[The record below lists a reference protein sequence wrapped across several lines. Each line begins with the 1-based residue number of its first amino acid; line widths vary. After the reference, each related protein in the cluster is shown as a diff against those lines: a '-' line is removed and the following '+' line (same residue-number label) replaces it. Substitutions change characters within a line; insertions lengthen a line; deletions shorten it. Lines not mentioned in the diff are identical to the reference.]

1 MQIFKKK
8 SDLKASLKKY
18 KTYGSPKI
26 GFVPT
31 MGNLHQGHIK
41 LVNAARAQNDLVV
54 CSVFINPL
62 QFEAHE
68 DLDIYPRTLD
78 EDIEKLSASQ
88 CDILYAPTNID
99 LYPESVSFQTRV
111 QVSGLSEG
119 FCGNS
124 RPQHFNGVAT
134 IVAKL
139 FNLIRPDTAY
149 FGLKDYQQF
158 LVVKQLNLDLELGVE
173 IVGVET
179 FREITGL
186 ALSSRNRY
194 LNKRGVKRAPLLFQ
208 TLKNLS
214 EEILEGNRNYSE
226 IEKKGSEI
234 LGNAD
239 FTVDY
244 LAIRNALDLKPIV
257 KDDSEI
263 IILAAATINK
273 TRLIDNVRFS
283 ISNNL
288 SV

>member
-1 MQIFKKK
+1 MKIFNNKLE
-8 SDLKASLKKY
+8 LKTFLKKY
-18 KTYGSPKI
+18 KNNDVLKV

-31 MGNLHQGHIK
+31 MGNLHQGHMQLIE
-41 LVNAARAQNDLVV
+41 AARAQNDLVV

-68 DLDIYPRTLD
+68 DLDNYPRTLD
-78 EDIEKLSASQ
+78 EDIIKLNASK
-88 CDILYAPTNID
+88 CDILYAPPEID
-99 LYPESVSFQTRV
+99 LYSQNTDSQTTV
-111 QVSGLSEG
+111 HVSGLSEG
-119 FCGNS
+119 FCGKS
-124 RPQHFNGVAT
+124 RPQHFEGVAT
-134 IVAKL
+134 IVSKL

-173 IVGVET
+173 IVGIEI
-179 FREITGL
+179 FRENNGL
-186 ALSSRNRY
+186 ALSSRNKY
-194 LNKRGVKRAPLLFQ
+194 LTEVEIKSAPLLFQ
-208 TLKNLS
+208 TLKKLS
-214 EEILEGNRNYSE
+214 GEILEGNRNYCE
-226 IEKKGSEI
+226 IEKRGSE
-234 LGNAD
+234 LLANTD

-244 LAIRNALDLKPIV
+244 FAIRNALDLKPLA

-283 ISNNL
+283 ISENL

>member
-1 MQIFKKK
+1 MKIFNNKLE
-8 SDLKASLKKY
+8 LKAFLKRY
-18 KTYGSPKI
+18 KNNDVLKV

-31 MGNLHQGHIK
+31 MGNLHQGHMQLIE
-41 LVNAARAQNDLVV
+41 AARAQNDLVV

-68 DLDIYPRTLD
+68 DLDTYPRTLD
-78 EDIEKLSASQ
+78 EDILKLNASK
-88 CDILYAPTNID
+88 CDILYAPPEID
-99 LYPESVSFQTRV
+99 LYSKNTYSQTTV
-111 QVSGLSEG
+111 HVSGLSEG
-119 FCGNS
+119 FCGKS
-124 RPQHFNGVAT
+124 RPQHFEGVAT
-134 IVAKL
+134 IVSKL

-173 IVGVET
+173 IIGIEI
-179 FREITGL
+179 FRENNGL
-186 ALSSRNRY
+186 ALSSRNKY
-194 LNKRGVKRAPLLFQ
+194 LTEVEIKSAPLLFQ
-208 TLKNLS
+208 TLKKLS
-214 EEILEGNRNYSE
+214 GEILEGNRNYCE
-226 IEKKGSEI
+226 IEKRGSE
-234 LGNAD
+234 LLANTD

-244 LAIRNALDLKPIV
+244 FAIRSALDLKPLA

-283 ISNNL
+283 ISENL